1 MMEANQLMLSRLA
14 NYLPTWATCAPL
26 GRSSGSTHRSQRG
39 RVLFAGL
46 LGGLVWASALSGAG
60 LVGVGCDNKTKP
72 IIIKGPVVQPV
83 SDARWNTMRAVHHVH
98 IDYPR
103 GDGRGQLSVRG
114 LMAVERPDRFRLQA
128 FGPGNMTLF
137 DLIKVGGDIKV
148 VQGMPGT
155 DNQLEQKILLSIGA
169 DLAAAFDLEPRLPS
183 RQKILGLKEG
193 ELRIVETERTIRAQQ
208 FKEIQGQ
215 SVPTH
220 VIIDNTALGYNVTID
235 VESASLDEKL
245 DPALFR
251 LK

>member
-1 MMEANQLMLSRLA
+1 MEANQPMLSRLA
-14 NYLPTWATCAPL
+14 NCLPSWATASPHARASQAHL
-26 GRSSGSTHRSQRG
+26 PRRSRT
-39 RVLFAGL
+39 LFGGL
-46 LGGLVWASALSGAG
+46 LGGLLLASTLSGVGLAG
-60 LVGVGCDNKTKP
+60 LGCENKTKP

-83 SDARWNTMRAVHHVH
+83 SDVRWNTMRAVHHVS

-103 GDGRGQLSVRG
+103 GDGRGQLTVRG
-114 LMAVERPDRFRLQA
+114 LIAVERPDRFRLQA
-128 FGPGNMTLF
+128 FGPDNMTLF

-220 VIIDNTALGYNVTID
+220 VLIENTALGYNVTID

>member
-1 MMEANQLMLSRLA
+1 
-14 NYLPTWATCAPL
+14 
-26 GRSSGSTHRSQRG
+26 
-39 RVLFAGL
+39 VL
-46 LGGLVWASALSGAG
+46 LGGLLSSLVLCGTLSGAG
-60 LVGVGCDNKTKP
+60 LAGLGCENKTKP

-83 SDARWNTMRAVHHVH
+83 SDVRWNTMRAVHHVH

-103 GDGRGQLSVRG
+103 GDGRGQLTVRG
-114 LMAVERPDRFRLQA
+114 LIAVERPDRFRLQA

>member
-1 MMEANQLMLSRLA
+1 MMEANQSMRSRLA
-14 NYLPTWATCAPL
+14 NCLTTWAPL
-26 GRSSGSTHRSQRG
+26 VRSLGLARPQRRSRL
-39 RVLFAGL
+39 LFGGL
-46 LGGLVWASALSGAG
+46 LSGLALACTLSGVG
-60 LVGVGCDNKTKP
+60 LSGLGCDNKTKP

-83 SDARWNTMRAVHHVH
+83 ADVRWNTMRAVHHVH

-103 GDGRGQLSVRG
+103 GDGRGQLTVRG
-114 LMAVERPDRFRLQA
+114 LVAVERPDRFRLQA
-128 FGPGNMTLF
+128 YGPGNITLF

-148 VQGMPGT
+148 VQGMPGSEG
-155 DNQLEQKILLSIGA
+155 QLEQKILLSIGA

-220 VIIDNTALGYNVTID
+220 VIIDNTALGYSVTID
-235 VESASLDEKL
+235 VESASLDERL

>member
-1 MMEANQLMLSRLA
+1 MMEANQPMLSRLA
-14 NYLPTWATCAPL
+14 TVFSVAGC
-26 GRSSGSTHRSQRG
+26 STLSRPR
-39 RVLFAGL
+39 RARTLFSGL
-46 LGGLVWASALSGAG
+46 LGGLVVLSTVSGVGLAG
-60 LVGVGCDNKTKP
+60 LGCENKTKP
-72 IIIKGPVVQPV
+72 IIIKGPIVQPV
-83 SDARWNTMRAVHHVH
+83 SDFRWNTMRAVHHVH
-98 IDYPR
+98 IDFPR
-103 GDGRGQLSVRG
+103 GDGRDSLDVRG
-114 LMAVERPDRFRLQA
+114 LVAVERPDRFRLQA
-128 FGPGNMTLF
+128 YGPGNITLF

-148 VQGMPGT
+148 VQGMPGA
-155 DNQLEQKILLSIGA
+155 DQRLEQKVLLSIGA
-169 DLAAAFDLEPRLPS
+169 DLAAAFDLEPKLPS

-220 VIIDNTALGYNVTID
+220 VVIDNNALGYNVTID

>member
-1 MMEANQLMLSRLA
+1 MEANQPMLSRLA
-14 NYLPTWATCAPL
+14 NCLPTWARHA
-26 GRSSGSTHRSQRG
+26 RSQGSARLQ
-39 RVLFAGL
+39 RKSHVLFGGFAFGL
-46 LGGLVWASALSGAG
+46 FVASALSGVGLAG
-60 LVGVGCDNKTKP
+60 LGCENKTKP

-83 SDARWNTMRAVHHVH
+83 SDVRWNTMRAVHHVH
-98 IDYPR
+98 IDFPR
-103 GDGRGQLSVRG
+103 GDGRDQLDVRG
-114 LMAVERPDRFRLQA
+114 LIAVERPDRFRLQA

-155 DNQLEQKILLSIGA
+155 NQRLEQKILLSIGA

-220 VIIDNTALGYNVTID
+220 ILIDNTALGYSVTID
-235 VESASLDEKL
+235 VESAGLDEKL

>member
-1 MMEANQLMLSRLA
+1 MMEANQPMLSRVATLFSV
-14 NYLPTWATCAPL
+14 PTRPARTL
-26 GRSSGSTHRSQRG
+26 FSG
-39 RVLFAGL
+39 F
-46 LGGLVWASALSGAG
+46 LGGLVFFSAVAGAG
-60 LVGVGCDNKTKP
+60 LAGLGCENKTKP

-98 IDYPR
+98 IDFPR
-103 GDGRGQLSVRG
+103 GDGRDSLDVRG
-114 LMAVERPDRFRLQA
+114 LIAVERPDRFRLQA
-128 FGPGNMTLF
+128 YGPGNITLF

-155 DNQLEQKILLSIGA
+155 DNQLE
-169 DLAAAFDLEPRLPS
+169 
-183 RQKILGLKEG
+183 QKILGLKEG

-220 VIIDNTALGYNVTID
+220 VIIDNNALGYNVVID